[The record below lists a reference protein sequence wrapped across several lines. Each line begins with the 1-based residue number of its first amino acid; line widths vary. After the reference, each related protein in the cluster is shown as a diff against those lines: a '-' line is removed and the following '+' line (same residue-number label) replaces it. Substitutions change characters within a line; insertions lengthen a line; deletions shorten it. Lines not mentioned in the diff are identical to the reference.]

1 MPAYTPPAAELLRI
15 DEFNRTTTQFPDKLT
30 LGELFEIQV
39 EKYPERSALVCTPEQ
54 TFGTQTLSYRQLNA
68 KINQLAH
75 RLRAEGIG
83 PGDVVALL
91 MERSVAMTIGIFAI
105 LKAGGAYLPLSPEN
119 PADRIG
125 YMLKDASV
133 DVLLVQNTT
142 AAVSE
147 FTQQVINLDDL
158 TVYSG
163 PTSNPVRVNTPQDLA
178 YVIYTSGST
187 GRPKGVLIEHRAVVN
202 FLHWMQRAYPLGID
216 DVILQKSPYFF
227 DASVLELFWWALGGS
242 RVGILPPGA
251 AGDPRLIIE
260 AIGTLQ
266 VSVLQFVP
274 SMLSVFLEY
283 LDGKGA
289 AAIARLR
296 SVRRVF
302 AGGEALAPGLVR
314 RFNNSWG
321 HHTGAR
327 LTNLYGPTEA
337 TVYASH
343 YDCPTHNDFEI
354 VPIGRPIDNTRL
366 CIMLTDRQA
375 GIGQS
380 GELCIAGSGL
390 ARGYLNNPAL
400 TAEKFTDNPTRPH
413 ERIYRTGD
421 IARWLA
427 DGNVE
432 YLGRN
437 DHQVKIRGFRIEL
450 SEIENSLREY
460 PNVID
465 CIAVV
470 KTYSDSLQLIVAY
483 LVCNDGVEIDGLKA
497 FLGSRLP
504 GYMVP
509 DHFQK
514 IAHIPLTPS
523 GKADRNALPE
533 PTIPASRAAPATDN
547 GLVTHGYVAPR
558 SDLEIGL
565 ARACER
571 VLGVERIGIMDNFF
585 DFGADSLV
593 MVTLTVEMERTS
605 GLDINLGELFRS
617 PTIAG
622 LVQNLNTDAKRDA
635 SIVVALQPH
644 GQDVPI
650 FCIRGIDIYKDFA
663 RALGDSQPIF
673 GVYVDDERALIN
685 DLLSGATRPISL
697 DALVDSYCGAI
708 ARFRPHGPYRL
719 AGLSLGGILAM
730 ALATK
735 MRERGDQVELVFMFD
750 TLLPGGRRRLWAK
763 WLFRQIVK
771 LIAVKRSSR
780 RAEPSRS
787 PNNIRGYQQSSDRQD
802 AAFFA
807 AWRRWQPRHPQADF
821 PVILFRAS
829 DPVAVKQGY
838 QFLQDYGWGT
848 YLGERLVVVDVAGD
862 HISHIKAPHVDELA
876 RQAQRF
882 LGASLSASNH

>member
-380 GELCIAGSGL
+380 CELCIAGSGL

-465 CIAVV
+465 CIA
-470 KTYSDSLQLIVAY
+470 
-483 LVCNDGVEIDGLKA
+483 
-497 FLGSRLP
+497 
-504 GYMVP
+504 
-509 DHFQK
+509 
-514 IAHIPLTPS
+514 
-523 GKADRNALPE
+523 
-533 PTIPASRAAPATDN
+533 
-547 GLVTHGYVAPR
+547 
-558 SDLEIGL
+558 
-565 ARACER
+565 
-571 VLGVERIGIMDNFF
+571 
-585 DFGADSLV
+585 
-593 MVTLTVEMERTS
+593 
-605 GLDINLGELFRS
+605 
-617 PTIAG
+617 
-622 LVQNLNTDAKRDA
+622 
-635 SIVVALQPH
+635 
-644 GQDVPI
+644 
-650 FCIRGIDIYKDFA
+650 
-663 RALGDSQPIF
+663 
-673 GVYVDDERALIN
+673 
-685 DLLSGATRPISL
+685 
-697 DALVDSYCGAI
+697 
-708 ARFRPHGPYRL
+708 
-719 AGLSLGGILAM
+719 
-730 ALATK
+730 
-735 MRERGDQVELVFMFD
+735 
-750 TLLPGGRRRLWAK
+750 
-763 WLFRQIVK
+763 
-771 LIAVKRSSR
+771 
-780 RAEPSRS
+780 
-787 PNNIRGYQQSSDRQD
+787 
-802 AAFFA
+802 
-807 AWRRWQPRHPQADF
+807 
-821 PVILFRAS
+821 
-829 DPVAVKQGY
+829 
-838 QFLQDYGWGT
+838 
-848 YLGERLVVVDVAGD
+848 
-862 HISHIKAPHVDELA
+862 
-876 RQAQRF
+876 
-882 LGASLSASNH
+882 